1 MPFNRKLEFS
11 GLHAKITLAFFAR
24 IIITTHAT
32 YGQHIERPN
41 TRSPDAQAWLAI
53 SFVPHAGNPQNMH
66 LNNEFR
72 SHPVHR
78 SKNKTNQNP
87 RRGNQGELR
96 TTLNKNSLVT
106 IHKFIIEEQ
115 TTPDQTTTKQYKIQ
129 IALSVWSSNAD
140 SVGGSPEDHYKR
152 KHGTPNPHIQSQTT
166 LAILPTTDIVT
177 SCKGSN
183 SLNLVKRPCEKTAA
197 TMCNVIPRMR

>member
-53 SFVPHAGNPQNMH
+53 SFVPHAGNPQKMH

-72 SHPVHR
+72 SRPVHR

-87 RRGNQGELR
+87 LRGNQGELR

-115 TTPDQTTTKQYKIQ
+115 TTPDQTTTKRYNIQ
-129 IALSVWSSNAD
+129 IALSVWRSNTN
-140 SVGGSPEDHYKR
+140 SLGGSRKEHYKR

-177 SCKGSN
+177 SCKG
-183 SLNLVKRPCEKTAA
+183 
-197 TMCNVIPRMR
+197 